1 MKKLNK
7 NGFTLVELLAV
18 IVILALLIVV
28 VANSVL
34 PALNNSKQS
43 ALKTYAQRVIQ
54 AAKSNCM
61 SAVMLNGGA
70 TDSDANKASCG
81 KNGTAAT
88 DKLNHA
94 SVMGVAAT
102 EYSVA
107 IYVTKSGD
115 KYSVTGCVGDKSGN
129 VATIAGTN
137 GNETVTVSNT
147 GKCADGTGAGT

>member
-34 PALNNSKQS
+34 PAMNNSKQS

-61 SAVMLNGGA
+61 SAVMLNGGEPSSDVNNCGN
-70 TDSDANKASCG
+70 DSK
-81 KNGTAAT
+81 
-88 DKLNHA
+88 KLNHKK
-94 SVMGVAAT
+94 VMGVDAT

-115 KYSVTGCVGDKSGN
+115 TYSVTGCVGDKSN
-129 VATIAGTN
+129 NKADIKANN
-137 GNETVTVSNT
+137 GNETVTVS
-147 GKCADGTGAGT
+147 AGSCPDATA

>member
-61 SAVMLNGGA
+61 SAVMLNGG
-70 TDSDANKASCG
+70 TLDEKNCG
-81 KNGTAAT
+81 TST
-88 DKLNHA
+88 SKLNHEK
-94 SVMGVAAT
+94 VMGVAAT

-107 IYVTKSGD
+107 INVTKSGD

-137 GNETVTVSNT
+137 GNETVTVAASGT
-147 GKCADGTGAGT
+147 CADAT

>member
-7 NGFTLVELLAV
+7 KGFTLVELLAV

-34 PALNNSKQS
+34 PAMNNSKQS

-61 SAVMLNGGA
+61 SAVMLNGSNGDTISSIA
-70 TDSDANKASCG
+70 DCG
-81 KNGTAAT
+81 SSSS
-88 DKLNHA
+88 KLNHEK
-94 SVMGVAAT
+94 VMGVAAS

-107 IYVTKSGD
+107 IYVTKTGD
-115 KYSVTGCVGDKSGN
+115 KYSVTGCVGDKSNNKAEITGSN
-129 VATIAGTN
+129 GTEKITVSAGTC
-137 GNETVTVSNT
+137 TDAT
-147 GKCADGTGAGT
+147 A